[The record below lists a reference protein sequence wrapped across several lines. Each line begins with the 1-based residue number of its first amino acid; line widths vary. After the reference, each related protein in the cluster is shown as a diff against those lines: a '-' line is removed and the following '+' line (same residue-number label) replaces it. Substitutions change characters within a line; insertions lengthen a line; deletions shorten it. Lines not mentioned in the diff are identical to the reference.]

1 MSAAASLVAEGI
13 QMRTACGILYCIYCI
28 DSQKCVLIWNMNKFI
43 NRIVNYILERR
54 KKRLE
59 HTMNKL
65 KPKTYTTST
74 TKTHINASETMTLS
88 VETEKILAAMDA
100 EVKNIVKTCLT
111 NPELL
116 LKFVEQQGTPVYKV
130 AYADKILKKIDEEEG
145 FITPMKGF
153 KALYL
158 NFMTGLFAQKKLHL
172 SFKSRE
178 MFVLRNGEI
187 NIYYMLHQF
196 HKWYGFKKN
205 LPGYDEKAQELFKE
219 NLDQMSDTKE
229 MTVEE
234 ILALKE
240 AIARD
245 AQAADFVIQLAKES
259 TGAKKALDK
268 MKKDGGAQI

>member
-1 MSAAASLVAEGI
+1 
-13 QMRTACGILYCIYCI
+13 
-28 DSQKCVLIWNMNKFI
+28 MNKFI

-59 HTMNKL
+59 QTMNKL
-65 KPKTYTTST
+65 KPKTYTSST

-88 VETEKILAAMDA
+88 VETEKIIETMDA
-100 EVKNIVKTCLT
+100 EVKNIVKSCLT

-116 LKFVEQQGTPVYKV
+116 LKFIEQQGTPVYKV
-130 AYADKILKKIDEEEG
+130 VHADKILAGINEEEG
-145 FITPMKGF
+145 FITPLKGF

-158 NFMTGLFAQKKLHL
+158 NFMTGLLAQKKLYL
-172 SFKSRE
+172 SFNSGA

-205 LPGYDEKAQELFKE
+205 LPGYDEKAQKLFKE
-219 NLDQMSDTKE
+219 NLENMSDTKE

-245 AQAADFVIQLAKES
+245 TQAANFVIQLAKEN

>member
-1 MSAAASLVAEGI
+1 
-13 QMRTACGILYCIYCI
+13 
-28 DSQKCVLIWNMNKFI
+28 MNKFI
-43 NRIVNYILERR
+43 SRIVSYILERR

-59 HTMNKL
+59 QTMDRL
-65 KPKTYTTST
+65 KPKTYTNST

-88 VETEKILAAMDA
+88 TETEKILETMDY
-100 EVKNIVKTCLT
+100 EVKNIVKSCLT
-111 NPELL
+111 KPELL
-116 LKFVEQQGTPVYKV
+116 LKFIEQQGTPVYKI
-130 AYADKILKKIDEEEG
+130 AYADKILAKINEEEG
-145 FITPMKGF
+145 FITPLKGI

-158 NFMTGLFAQKKLHL
+158 NFVTGLFAQKKLHL
-172 SFKSRE
+172 AFKSRE
-178 MFVLRNGEI
+178 MFVLRDGEI

-219 NLDQMSDTKE
+219 NLENMSDTKE
-229 MTVEE
+229 MSVEE

-259 TGAKKALDK
+259 SGAKKALDK
-268 MKKDGGAQI
+268 MKNDGGAQI